1 VEALDGIKFEWKS
14 DQAPKKTFKEWF
26 TKLEEYKNTFNTV
39 IFLGEERKI
48 YKTLA
53 DWTVYAKLTAIKV
66 LENKGKNSEFT
77 LIHIKK
83 LVDIGDVPHSNYSC
97 GLDGAEDVDNKC
109 TIAAVGEE
117 MYVVQQ
123 TLPLAQSILEV
134 PVNTA
139 HPVLALPHPTVVP
152 VPTENVAQ
160 STAVATNNL
169 TELSTDVLFPQ
180 EVSNTITPIFV
191 HHSTC
196 I

>member
-39 IFLGEERKI
+39 LFIGEERKI

-83 LVDIGDVPHSNYSC
+83 LVDIGDVPHSNYSY

-123 TLPLAQSILEV
+123 TLPLAQ
-134 PVNTA
+134 
-139 HPVLALPHPTVVP
+139 
-152 VPTENVAQ
+152 
-160 STAVATNNL
+160 
-169 TELSTDVLFPQ
+169 
-180 EVSNTITPIFV
+180 
-191 HHSTC
+191 
-196 I
+196 